1 MIQVDDNTQEKATK
15 HHGVECQVDV
25 AIEEMS
31 ELIKALIKERRAM
44 QGNWPDLPKA
54 MNDVVEEIADVYI
67 MLSQLIMIYDYNDWV
82 QAEVYKKIERL
93 AKRLKKAE
101 RKESI

>member
-1 MIQVDDNTQEKATK
+1 MIQVDDNTLVKAIK
-15 HHGVECQVDV
+15 HYGVDSQVDV

-31 ELIKALIKERRAM
+31 ELIKALIKERRAI

-82 QAEVYKKIERL
+82 QAEVDKKIERL

>member
-1 MIQVDDNTQEKATK
+1 
-15 HHGVECQVDV
+15 
-25 AIEEMS
+25 
-31 ELIKALIKERRAM
+31 
-44 QGNWPDLPKA
+44 

-82 QAEVYKKIERL
+82 QAEVDKKIERL